1 MFIGKVCLEYRNGG
15 KFKDSPKLVF
25 KAITCN
31 KHILE
36 IELEMRSN
44 DGVPNICV
52 YRLNKSCIPVD

>member
-15 KFKDSPKLVF
+15 KFKESPKFVF
-25 KAITCN
+25 KA

-52 YRLNKSCIPVD
+52 HRLNKSCIAVD